1 MEYCTRDS
9 DDSGP
14 NSTHNKEIGT
24 DYFHIKARKS
34 EINARERVLCFHLT
48 NAALQ
53 NTSTI
58 IVPVFV
64 QIW

>member
-1 MEYCTRDS
+1 MEYSTRDS
-9 DDSGP
+9 DDSSP

-34 EINARERVLCFHLT
+34 EIKARERVLCFHLT

-53 NTSTI
+53 NTI
-58 IVPVFV
+58 IVPVLV